1 VRDTAPFRH
10 HSGTP
15 YCEEHTV
22 IPFPQFPRIGD
33 ERLDLHN
40 VSIDGPAAAAGC
52 CGMIHLPSGR
62 ICRAR
67 ARHAGG
73 CDFVPIS

>member
-1 VRDTAPFRH
+1 MI
-10 HSGTP
+10 HS
-15 YCEEHTV
+15 
-22 IPFPQFPRIGD
+22 PRFAITGA

-40 VSIDGPAAAAGC
+40 ASIDEPAAAAGR

-62 ICRAR
+62 ICGAR

-73 CDFVPIS
+73 CTFVPAP

>member
-73 CDFVPIS
+73 CDFVLIS